1 MPDTG
6 RVGKSRD
13 AQRPAR
19 RVEEVAQ
26 MSEAGIRTLILDD
39 SQVRD
44 VIKTIEQDIRVLV
57 EMGAVLVTVELLS
70 RAQDNEC

>member
-1 MPDTG
+1 
-6 RVGKSRD
+6 
-13 AQRPAR
+13 
-19 RVEEVAQ
+19 

-70 RAQDNEC
+70 RVEDNQC

>member
-1 MPDTG
+1 M
-6 RVGKSRD
+6 
-13 AQRPAR
+13 
-19 RVEEVAQ
+19 EEVAQ

-70 RAQDNEC
+70 RVEDNQC

>member
-1 MPDTG
+1 
-6 RVGKSRD
+6 
-13 AQRPAR
+13 
-19 RVEEVAQ
+19 VEEVAQ

-70 RAQDNEC
+70 RVEDNQC